1 MAGILII
8 AHAPLAQALLNCA
21 QHVYNKEPE
30 RVVAV
35 DVVPNAEPAEVIA
48 QVGLLLPSL
57 VKHNGA
63 IILTDV
69 CGATPANIALQIA
82 HKADLPLLAGVNLP
96 MLLRAMAY
104 RTRPV
109 EVLVQAALTGASQG
123 VMRLA

>member
-8 AHAPLAQALLNCA
+8 AHAPLAQALLDCA
-21 QHVYNKEPE
+21 RHVYNEVPE
-30 RVVAV
+30 RVYAV
-35 DVVPNAEPAEVIA
+35 NIEPNAEPAEMVA
-48 QVGLLLPSL
+48 QISLLLPELIQQNS
-57 VKHNGA
+57 A
-63 IILTDV
+63 IILTDL

-96 MLLRAMAY
+96 MLLRAIAY
-104 RTRPV
+104 RTRPL